1 MPPHLSSLPAID
13 STYPAVAE
21 NLACDEALL
30 VAAEQGDGPPILRFW
45 ELDHPAV
52 VLGAS
57 CRLAQ
62 DVKVEACRAD
72 GVPIARRSS
81 GGGTVVIG
89 PGALNVTLVLP
100 LAADPAA
107 YRAVDTAQRAVLDRV
122 AGSLRAEGPP
132 VEMLGSGDLAVGG
145 RKVAGSA
152 QRRLR
157 AHMMIHFS
165 LLYDFDL
172 PRIDRYLAMP
182 PRQPAYRAGRSHLD
196 FVANLPL
203 PRASIVAA
211 IRSAWADPAGAPAPP
226 PPPLPF
232 GRIEALAAEKFR
244 DVCWIERL

>member
-1 MPPHLSSLPAID
+1 MPPALPAID
-13 STYPAVAE
+13 HTFPAVAA
-21 NLACDEALL
+21 NLAGDEALL
-30 VAAEQGDGPPILRFW
+30 LLAEEGAGPPVLRFW

-62 DVKVEACRAD
+62 DVRVEACQSD

-100 LAADPAA
+100 LAAEPAA
-107 YRAVDTAQRAVLDRV
+107 FRAVDTAQRFVLDRV
-122 AGSLRAEGPP
+122 AGALRGLGPA
-132 VEMLGSGDLAVGG
+132 VEMLGSGDLTVAG

-157 AHMMIHFS
+157 DHMMIHFS

-172 PRIDRYLAMP
+172 PLIDRYLAMP
-182 PRQPAYRAGRSHLD
+182 PRQPSYRANRSHRD
-196 FVANLPL
+196 FVTNLPL
-203 PRASIVAA
+203 TRAAIVAA
-211 IRSAWADPAGAPAPP
+211 IRAAWAAPGDGTGREL
-226 PPPLPF
+226 LPS
-232 GRIEALAAEKFR
+232 GRIAALVGEKFG
-244 DVCWIERL
+244 DPGWIARL